1 MDRYIYE
8 SPVYHADLVTCG
20 IIELIFFIF
29 RMINMVQYDFDK
41 GYVGELKKK
50 VAVNEDSLC
59 QVCCS

>member
-8 SPVYHADLVTCG
+8 SPVCHADLVTCG

-41 GYVGELKKK
+41 GYVGEL
-50 VAVNEDSLC
+50 
-59 QVCCS
+59 